1 MLDLLS
7 FTGVCPPTIVYFQRT
22 RFMNVRRDITIGGT
36 GAHHE
41 ECLLI
46 RRSPVYVG
54 TGRSIARL
62 VLAGLL
68 LQPMTQ
74 LRDVA
79 TVLMISEAEAFPW

>member
-7 FTGVCPPTIVYFQRT
+7 FTGVCPPIIYFQRT
-22 RFMNVRRDITIGGT
+22 RPINVRRDITMGGT

-46 RRSPVYVG
+46 QRSPVYVG
-54 TGRSIARL
+54 AGRSIARL

-74 LRDVA
+74 LRDVT